1 MIKQD
6 HYGLG
11 YKLDGREKRKQIKS
25 KREIKMA
32 NLKGC
37 GVEGEPMLFPHLY
50 ETFRS
55 VGLEHDDTSPNRIVG
70 LEDFVALSINSINE
84 ENVKVED
91 IRALVRPH
99 PSRYKLNN

>member
-1 MIKQD
+1 
-6 HYGLG
+6 
-11 YKLDGREKRKQIKS
+11 
-25 KREIKMA
+25 
-32 NLKGC
+32 
-37 GVEGEPMLFPHLY
+37 MLFPHLY
-50 ETFRS
+50 ETFCS

-99 PSRYKLNN
+99 PSRYKLNNWSATNDRIVSHFHSNAKH